1 MVRNDSWSPLGVV
14 AAVAAYTRGD
24 DWLDALRARL
34 DTNRTLL
41 TELLASLLPEARMRR
56 LEATYL
62 AWIDLR
68 AYGHDDPAA
77 VALERGRV
85 RLAPGHD
92 YQPGLTGHVRL
103 NFGTSPERLE
113 QIVHRLA
120 SALTSGG
127 S

>member
-1 MVRNDSWSPLGVV
+1 
-14 AAVAAYTRGD
+14 
-24 DWLDALRARL
+24 
-34 DTNRTLL
+34 
-41 TELLASLLPEARMRR
+41 MRR
-56 LEATYL
+56 PEATYL

-92 YQPGLTGHVRL
+92 YQPGLDGHVRL
-103 NFGTSPERLE
+103 NFGTSAARLE
-113 QIVHRLA
+113 AIVHRLA